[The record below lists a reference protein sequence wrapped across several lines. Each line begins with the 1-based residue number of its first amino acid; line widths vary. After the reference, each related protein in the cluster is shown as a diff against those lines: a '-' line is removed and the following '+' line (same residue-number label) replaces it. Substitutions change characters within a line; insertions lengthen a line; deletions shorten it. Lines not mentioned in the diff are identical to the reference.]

1 MESTLSDLSGVPDT
15 SFAGALKQT
24 ITDNLSAHNRIDSTN
39 DTLRKASVG
48 IIVVE
53 NGKGEAGFIL
63 TRRGKGL
70 RNHSY
75 QYALPGGRIDHGET
89 REETVLR
96 EINEEIGITVSK
108 DQILGCLDEYE
119 TRSGF
124 SITPVILWVNDLSS
138 LEAEPGEVEEIF
150 IIDIEELFRADS
162 PKWVS
167 IEESNLKVLQLPIRN
182 RLIHAPTAAL
192 LLQFKEVALLGKF
205 MRTDHIEEPVW
216 AWK

>member
-1 MESTLSDLSGVPDT
+1 M
-15 SFAGALKQT
+15 
-24 ITDNLSAHNRIDSTN
+24 
-39 DTLRKASVG
+39 
-48 IIVVE
+48 
-53 NGKGEAGFIL
+53 
-63 TRRGKGL
+63 
-70 RNHSY
+70 
-75 QYALPGGRIDHGET
+75 
-89 REETVLR
+89 LR
-96 EINEEIGITVSK
+96 EINEEIGITVSN

-124 SITPVILWVNDLSS
+124 SITPVVLWVNDLSS

>member
-1 MESTLSDLSGVPDT
+1 M
-15 SFAGALKQT
+15 
-24 ITDNLSAHNRIDSTN
+24 
-39 DTLRKASVG
+39 
-48 IIVVE
+48 
-53 NGKGEAGFIL
+53 
-63 TRRGKGL
+63 
-70 RNHSY
+70 
-75 QYALPGGRIDHGET
+75 
-89 REETVLR
+89 LR

-124 SITPVILWVNDLSS
+124 SITPVVLWVSDLSS

-192 LLQFKEVALLGKF
+192 LLQFKEVALLGNF

>member
-1 MESTLSDLSGVPDT
+1 MESTLTDPSGVPDT

-48 IIVVE
+48 IIVVG
-53 NGKGEAGFIL
+53 NDKGEAGFIL

-75 QYALPGGRIDHGET
+75 QYALPGGRIDPGET

-96 EINEEIGITVSK
+96 EINEEIGITVSNE
-108 DQILGCLDEYE
+108 QILGCLDEYE

-124 SITPVILWVNDLSS
+124 SITPVVLWVNDLSS

-192 LLQFKEVALLGKF
+192 LLQFKEVALLGNF

>member
-15 SFAGALKQT
+15 TFAGALKQT

-39 DTLRKASVG
+39 DALRKASVG
-48 IIVVE
+48 IIVVG
-53 NGKGEAGFIL
+53 NDKGEAGFIL

-75 QYALPGGRIDHGET
+75 QYALPGGRIDPGET

-124 SITPVILWVNDLSS
+124 SITPVVLWVNDLSA

-167 IEESNLKVLQLPIRN
+167 IEESDKEVLQLPIRN

-192 LLQFKEVALLGKF
+192 LLQFKEVALLGNF

>member
-1 MESTLSDLSGVPDT
+1 MESTLSRTTGVPDT
-15 SFAGALKQT
+15 TFAGALKEL
-24 ITDNLSAHNRIDSTN
+24 IENNLSSHKRIDST
-39 DTLRKASVG
+39 DETLRKASVG

-53 NGKGEAGFIL
+53 HENGQAGFVL

-75 QYALPGGRIDHGET
+75 QYALPGGRIDEGET

-96 EINEEIGITVSK
+96 EINEEIGINVST

-124 SITPVILWVNDLSS
+124 SITPVVLWVNDLSS
-138 LEAEPGEVEEIF
+138 LHPEPGEVEEIF
-150 IIDIEELFRADS
+150 IINLDELFRPDS

-167 IEESNLKVLQLPIRN
+167 IEESDKKVLQLPIRN

-192 LLQFKEVALLGKF
+192 LLQFKEVALLGNS
-205 MRTDHIEEPVW
+205 MRTDDIEEPVW

>member
-15 SFAGALKQT
+15 TFAGALKQT

-39 DTLRKASVG
+39 DALRKASVG
-48 IIVVE
+48 IIVVG
-53 NGKGEAGFIL
+53 NDKGEAGFIL

-75 QYALPGGRIDHGET
+75 QYALPGGRIDSGET

-124 SITPVILWVNDLSS
+124 SITPVVLWVNDLSS

-150 IIDIEELFRADS
+150 IIDLEELFRADS

-192 LLQFKEVALLGKF
+192 LLQFKEVALLGNF

>member
-1 MESTLSDLSGVPDT
+1 MESTLSDLSGVPET
-15 SFAGALKQT
+15 TFSGALKQT
-24 ITDNLSAHNRIDSTN
+24 IIDNLAAHNRIDTSN
-39 DTLRKASVG
+39 SALRMASVG

-53 NGKGEAGFIL
+53 NSEGEAGFIL

-75 QYALPGGRIDHGET
+75 QYALPGGRIDPGET
-89 REETVLR
+89 REQTVLR
-96 EINEEIGITVSK
+96 EINEEIGITVSE

-124 SITPVILWVNDLSS
+124 SITPVVLWVNDLSS
-138 LEAEPGEVEEIF
+138 LRPEPGEVEEIF
-150 IIDIEELFRADS
+150 VINLEELFRTDS
-162 PKWVS
+162 PKWVT
-167 IEESNLKVLQLPIRN
+167 IEESSKKVLQLPIRN

-192 LLQFKEVALLGKF
+192 LLQFKEVALLGEL

>member
-1 MESTLSDLSGVPDT
+1 MESTLNDPSGVPDT
-15 SFAGALKQT
+15 TFAGALKQT

-48 IIVVE
+48 IIVVG
-53 NGKGEAGFIL
+53 NDKGEAGFIL

-75 QYALPGGRIDHGET
+75 QYALPGGRIDPGET

-96 EINEEIGITVSK
+96 EINEEIGITVSN

-124 SITPVILWVNDLSS
+124 SITPVVLWVNDLSS

-192 LLQFKEVALLGKF
+192 LLQFKEVALLGNF